1 MGLSILFLASW
12 GNKPMKVA
20 FVILSSIA
28 LLMLQPQGGVQPPLV
43 DHHQHL
49 FSVETTRLSRIE
61 PLDAA
66 DLIAYLDAAGIRRAA
81 VLSVAY
87 QFGNPNRPVIENEYG
102 QVRAE
107 NDWTSRQIARF
118 PDRLRG
124 LCGVNPLKDYA
135 LPELDRCAGDPFLRA
150 GLKLHFGNSDVDL
163 DNAEHVQLLR
173 RVFRAANDRGM
184 AIVVHMRPSVT
195 KQRPYGRKQAQT
207 FLDELLPAAP
217 DIPIQIAH
225 LTGGGSYDEPSTDE
239 ALSVFIEAIT
249 HGDSRMT
256 HVYFDVSGIAGY
268 GKWTDKADRIVERI
282 RQIGVQRIVFGS
294 DGARGGGLAPS
305 DAWADFLKLPL
316 SDAEKQAIARN
327 VAPYMN

>member
-1 MGLSILFLASW
+1 
-12 GNKPMKVA
+12 MKVA

-49 FSVETTRLSRIE
+49 YSVETTRSSRIE

-87 QFGNPNRPVIENEYG
+87 QFGNPNRPVIDEYG

-118 PDRLRG
+118 PDRLQG

-163 DNAEHVQLLR
+163 DNTEHVLRLR

-217 DIPIQIAH
+217 VIPIQIAH
-225 LTGGGSYDEPSTDE
+225 LTGAGTYDEPSTDE

>member
-1 MGLSILFLASW
+1 
-12 GNKPMKVA
+12 MKVA

-49 FSVETTRLSRIE
+49 YSVETTRSSRIE

-66 DLIAYLDAAGIRRAA
+66 NLIAYLDAAGIRRAA

-87 QFGNPNRPVIENEYG
+87 QFGNPNRPVIDEYG

-163 DNAEHVQLLR
+163 DNTEHVLRLR

-225 LTGGGSYDEPSTDE
+225 LTGAGTYDEPSTDE

>member
-1 MGLSILFLASW
+1 
-12 GNKPMKVA
+12 
-20 FVILSSIA
+20 
-28 LLMLQPQGGVQPPLV
+28 
-43 DHHQHL
+43 
-49 FSVETTRLSRIE
+49 
-61 PLDAA
+61 
-66 DLIAYLDAAGIRRAA
+66 
-81 VLSVAY
+81 
-87 QFGNPNRPVIENEYG
+87 
-102 QVRAE
+102 
-107 NDWTSRQIARF
+107 
-118 PDRLRG
+118 
-124 LCGVNPLKDYA
+124 
-135 LPELDRCAGDPFLRA
+135 
-150 GLKLHFGNSDVDL
+150 
-163 DNAEHVQLLR
+163 
-173 RVFRAANDRGM
+173 M

-225 LTGGGSYDEPSTDE
+225 LTGAGTYDEPSTDE

-305 DAWADFLKLPL
+305 DAWGDFLKLPL

>member
-1 MGLSILFLASW
+1 
-12 GNKPMKVA
+12 MKVA

-49 FSVETTRLSRIE
+49 YSVETTRSSRIE

-87 QFGNPNRPVIENEYG
+87 QFGNPNRPVIDEYG

-163 DNAEHVQLLR
+163 DNTEHVLRLR

-225 LTGGGSYDEPSTDE
+225 LTGAGTYDEPSTDE